1 MKGQNLELNPTL
13 ISEELTQHII
23 SPGRYLPLIKKKHSL
38 SQKRLKKQAFTPAS
52 ITSRPELKSPK
63 IKFSVL
69 GESLKAISLKKCHS
83 PSPSPQDRLDFFE
96 SFKNLPKCTQRNKY
110 QKLESS
116 PELAYLEDLEKNNL
130 NPKPFGMV
138 NNNGLE
144 NAIDLHFFSIG
155 DSYAHAFSEGL
166 KHFKSLESLNLRSNR
181 LSEKGAYMILS
192 NLDNHPVR
200 YLSLNDNILGER
212 SFDCILSI
220 LRSLKP
226 YLKHLNLENTRISTG
241 NVVALA
247 SALGSNHSLTFLS
260 LAKNNLNIGPC
271 KALKEMLRSN
281 DTLKK
286 LDLHWNCIRAEG
298 AALIFE
304 GLAENRYLKALDLS
318 WNSIGC
324 SKDLSFMDRI
334 SENLSKQT
342 YLKHL
347 DLSHNYISL
356 SECEILQK
364 GLENNHTLL
373 GLHVAGNSCFIDSK
387 GFLIIDPDRKPE
399 EGHFF
404 KRIIEP
410 QQHMR
415 SSRMNCWICEE
426 WKEVTFIW
434 KMKFAHGDPVFLHL
448 ECDNYQPELMFYEK
462 DTFSLTRAVPQ
473 GQIKFFF
480 SHFSE
485 ATVSKEY
492 KTESIKNP
500 YEFEVTFWE
509 GCTVPL
515 KMVIFNTL
523 NSGKD
528 LQFYSQISEAK
539 PRIKSMV
546 YIPPEEEL
554 ERIPWSIPISLFKD
568 YRFIDQA
575 ILIDCFEFDWNMS
588 RLPGL
593 IKVPLQQSQIKEFLH
608 EHYESIYHAYKT
620 LSSLG
625 GSEIFSI
632 GSNVLTDFLN
642 ECKLID
648 DLFGPSDIGVNW
660 NACITPKE
668 KGQIYN
674 PGNALVRYEFLEIL
688 VRIAND
694 RYVRNK
700 ICGNIL
706 DATRKMFLDYLI
718 PIMITYDTSIWRN
731 GEYLC
736 EDVDLVFKAHKS
748 ILDQVYKKYSGKKT
762 LPGQKVFMCMEEFRD
777 FCRDARLENER
788 CTAREIDLAFS
799 LAMMCQVDELYKKRH
814 IEMSFV
820 EFLEAFARVCATA
833 GSARRYL
840 KNEKDQIK
848 ELYASVS
855 VMKVHQIIEDVMPNL
870 LRLCPQSLRESFVF
884 PTAETYKKMMYRKST
899 KSE

>member
-1 MKGQNLELNPTL
+1 MEGPNLELNPSA
-13 ISEELTQHII
+13 ISGDPTQRIV
-23 SPGRYLPLIKKKHSL
+23 SPERYLPLIKKKYSL
-38 SQKRLKKQAFTPAS
+38 SQKRLKKQAITPS
-52 ITSRPELKSPK
+52 SRPEKKSPTIK
-63 IKFSVL
+63 IPVF
-69 GESLKAISLKKCHS
+69 ESPKVVPMAKYHS
-83 PSPSPQDRLDFFE
+83 PSPNPQDRLDFFE
-96 SFKNLPKCTQRNKY
+96 SFKNLSKYTQRNKY
-110 QKLESS
+110 QKLQNS
-116 PELAYLEDLEKNNL
+116 PKLAYLEDLEKNNL
-130 NPKPFGMV
+130 NPKPFGMI
-138 NNNGLE
+138 NNGLE
-144 NAIDLHFFSIG
+144 NVIDLHFLSIG

-166 KHFKSLESLNLRSNR
+166 KHFKSLERLNLKSNR
-181 LSEKGAYMILS
+181 LSEKGFYMILS
-192 NLDNHPVR
+192 NLENHPVR

-220 LRSLKP
+220 LKSSKP
-226 YLKHLNLENTRISTG
+226 YLKHLNLENTRIPAG
-241 NVVALA
+241 GVVALA
-247 SALGSNHSLTFLS
+247 GVLCSNQSLTFLS
-260 LAKNNLNIGPC
+260 LAKNNLNAGPC
-271 KALKEMLRSN
+271 KALKEMLQN
-281 DTLKK
+281 NNTLKK
-286 LDLHWNCIRAEG
+286 LDLHWNCIRSEG
-298 AALIFE
+298 AVLIFE
-304 GLAENRYLKALDLS
+304 GLTENKSLKALDLS

-324 SKDLSFMDRI
+324 SKDLSFMNRI

-342 YLKHL
+342 YLEHL
-347 DLSHNYISL
+347 DLSHSYISL

-373 GLHVAGNSCFIDSK
+373 GFHIAGNPCFVDSK
-387 GFLIIDPDRKPE
+387 GFLVIDPDRKPE

-404 KRIIEP
+404 KRIIGP
-410 QQHMR
+410 QQHMKT
-415 SSRMNCWICEE
+415 SKTNCWICEG

-434 KMKFAHGDPVFLHL
+434 KMKFANGDPAFLHL
-448 ECDNYQPELMFYEK
+448 ECDNYQPELMICEN
-462 DTFSLTRAVPQ
+462 DTFKLTRAVPQ

-485 ATVSKEY
+485 ATVSQDY
-492 KTESIKNP
+492 NTETLKFP
-500 YEFEVTFWE
+500 YELEANYWE
-509 GCTVPL
+509 GFVVPL

-523 NSGKD
+523 NSEKD
-528 LQFYSQISEAK
+528 PQYFSQISEAK

-546 YIPPEEEL
+546 YIPPEEDL

-568 YRFIDQA
+568 YRFIDQT
-575 ILIDCFEFDWNMS
+575 LLTDCFEFDWNIS
-588 RLPGL
+588 RLSNL
-593 IKVPLQQSQIKEFLH
+593 IKIPLQQSQIKEFLH
-608 EHYESIYHAYKT
+608 EHYESIYYTYKT

-674 PGNALVRYEFLEIL
+674 PGNGLVRYEFLEIL
-688 VRIAND
+688 VRIAYD

-718 PIMITYDTSIWRN
+718 PIMKNYDTSIWRN

-736 EDVDLVFKAHKS
+736 EDVDLVFKAYKI

-777 FCRDARLENER
+777 FCRDAKLENER

-799 LAMMCQVDELYKKRH
+799 LAMMCQADELYKKRH
-814 IEMSFV
+814 IEMSYV
-820 EFLEAFARVCATA
+820 EFLEAFARVCAA
-833 GSARRYL
+833 SGNVRRYP

-848 ELYASVS
+848 EFYVNASVS
-855 VMKVHQIIEDVMPNL
+855 KVHQIIEDAMPNL
-870 LRLCPQSLRESFVF
+870 LMLCPQSLREMFVF

-899 KSE
+899 KS